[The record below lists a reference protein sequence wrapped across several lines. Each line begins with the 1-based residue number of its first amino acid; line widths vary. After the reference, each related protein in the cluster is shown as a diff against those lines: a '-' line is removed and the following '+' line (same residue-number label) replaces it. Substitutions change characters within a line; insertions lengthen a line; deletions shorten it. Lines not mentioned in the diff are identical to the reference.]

1 VAGVEQERGP
11 RMAAAMRHAP
21 IGMAIVGP
29 DGSFLEANPALCTM
43 LGRDEPVLLAA
54 TWQELTHPDDLAV
67 DSALVGEVLDGTRDT
82 YRLSKRYLRPDGAIV
97 HGDLSVS
104 CVRDDAGQV
113 EYFVSQIVDVT
124 EQMLLQERYQLLAE
138 NGSDIVA
145 LGDNEGRMVWV
156 SPSVTAVTGWLPDDL
171 VGRRFRDLVHPDDV
185 GSVASVQHDLLEG
198 QRGRMEVRVL
208 AADGSY
214 RWTAISIKPVIDD
227 EGRITGRVASWWDA
241 EESHA
246 ARELLD
252 QVRER
257 YRAALDAEL
266 DAHVFL
272 EAVRADD
279 GSIEDFVYIDANRQA
294 CEYVRRTMDD
304 LIGSRM
310 LVAYPGQR
318 TAGLFDRYVDLVE
331 TGRPLVLDEVEI
343 HSEIADATRWFD
355 FRGVKVGDGLSL
367 TWRDVS
373 ERVRARAA
381 VEESEEHYRLLAENA
396 SDVVFQGSP
405 EAVIQWV
412 SPSIADV
419 LGGSAD
425 DYVGRHVSALIHP
438 EDVAAMQ
445 AASRGV
451 NQGDRVSYRA
461 RVQGPTG
468 ERWVEV
474 TAKPVRDADGAVI
487 ARVGSIRDVHE
498 QVLAELALEESE
510 RSARELAARYEVAR
524 NEALEAN
531 LAKTAFLSRMSHE
544 LRTPLNSILGFG
556 QLLEMGVL
564 DEVEQRDALRT
575 MRRAGQHL
583 LHMIEEILDISRIE
597 AGRLSLSMESVI
609 VADAVREAF
618 DIAAR
623 QAEEAGVVM
632 ALDAGECA
640 DDRVWADRQRTI
652 QILLNLLTNAIKYNR
667 PGGSVTVS
675 CAPDGP
681 SRVSI
686 SVTDTGRG
694 LTDEQRQR
702 LFEPF
707 DRLGAEN
714 SGIEGTGIGLTLSA
728 ALASAM
734 SGRIDVVS
742 EPGEGSTFSLVL
754 PRSTVAEPETE
765 PEPVVLGADP
775 QRSTSVLYIEDNP
788 ANTALMRR
796 IAGLRDKVVLR
807 IEADGGS
814 GLAAALADPPD
825 LVLLDLHLPDMSG
838 QDVLEE
844 LRSDPRT
851 AQVPVVVVTADA
863 SPDVAR
869 TLRGRGADAL
879 LTKPVDVAS
888 VLGWLDHPRRAR
900 GEDR

>member
-1 VAGVEQERGP
+1 
-11 RMAAAMRHAP
+11 MAHAP
-21 IGMAIVGP
+21 IGMAIVGS
-29 DGSFLEANPALCTM
+29 DGAFIEANDALCAM
-43 LGRDEPVLLAA
+43 LGRDRTALLAS
-54 TWQELTHPDDLAV
+54 TWQELTHPDDIAV
-67 DSALVGEVLDGTRDT
+67 DSALVEEVLTGVRDT
-82 YRLSKRYLRPDGAIV
+82 YRLAKRYLRPGGEVV

-104 CVRDDAGQV
+104 CVRDDRGGVQ
-113 EYFVSQIVDVT
+113 YFISQIVDVT
-124 EQMLLQERYQLLAE
+124 EQRELQARYQLLAE

-145 LGDNEGRMVWV
+145 LGDNDGVMRWV
-156 SPSVTAVTGWLPDDL
+156 SPSVTVATGWAPEDL
-171 VGRRFRDLVHPDDV
+171 VGRPFRELVHPDDLPA
-185 GSVASVQHDLLEG
+185 VAGVQ
-198 QRGRMEVRVL
+198 
-208 AADGSY
+208 ADGGY
-214 RWTAISIKPVIDD
+214 RWTAISIRPVLDD
-227 EGRITGRVASWWDA
+227 AGEVAGRVSSWWDSEDA
-241 EESHA
+241 HQ

-272 EAVRADD
+272 EACRDSD
-279 GSIEDFVYIDANRQA
+279 GAIEDFVYVDANRQA
-294 CEYVRRTMDD
+294 CEYVSRTMDD
-304 LIGSRM
+304 LIGSRL

-318 TAGLFDRYVDLVE
+318 AAGLFDRYVELVE
-331 TGRPLVLDEVEI
+331 TGRPLVLDEVAI
-343 HSEIADATRWFD
+343 HSEIVDSTRWFD
-355 FRGVKVGDGLSL
+355 FRGVRVGDGLSL

-373 ERVRARAA
+373 ERVQARAA

-396 SDVVFQGSP
+396 SDIVFQGSP

-419 LGGSAD
+419 LGGSVH
-425 DYVGRHVSALIHP
+425 DYVGRHVSTLIHAD
-438 EDVAAMQ
+438 DVAAMQ

-451 NQGDRVSYRA
+451 NHGDRVSYRA
-461 RVQGPTG
+461 RVLATDG

-474 TAKPVRDADGAVI
+474 TAKPVRDVSGAVI

-498 QVLAELALEESE
+498 QVLAEQALEESE
-510 RSARELAARYEVAR
+510 RAARELAARYEVAR

-564 DEVEQRDALRT
+564 DDAEQRDALRT

-597 AGRLSLSMESVI
+597 AGRLSLSMESVV

-623 QAEEAGVVM
+623 QAEEAGISM

-667 PGGSVTVS
+667 PGGRVTVS
-675 CAPDGP
+675 CAPDGA

-694 LTDEQRQR
+694 LSAEQQQR

-707 DRLGAEN
+707 DRLGAET
-714 SGIEGTGIGLTLSA
+714 SGIEGTGIGLTLSS

-742 EPGEGSTFSLVL
+742 ELGVGSTFSLVL
-754 PRSTVAEPETE
+754 PRSTLAEPEPEAE
-765 PEPVVLGADP
+765 PLLVGADP

-796 IAGLRDKVVLR
+796 IAGLRDKVMLR
-807 IEADGGS
+807 IESDGSS
-814 GLAAALADPPD
+814 GLDAALADPPD
-825 LVLLDLHLPDMSG
+825 LVLLDLHLPDMPG
-838 QDVLEE
+838 QEVLEA
-844 LRSDPRT
+844 LRSDRRT
-851 AQVPVVVVTADA
+851 AHVPVVVVTADA
-863 SPDVAR
+863 SLEVAR
-869 TLRGRGADAL
+869 RLRDLGADAL
-879 LTKPVDVAS
+879 ITKPVDVAA
-888 VLGWLDHPRRAR
+888 VLGWLDHPRRTR
-900 GEDR
+900 GDDR